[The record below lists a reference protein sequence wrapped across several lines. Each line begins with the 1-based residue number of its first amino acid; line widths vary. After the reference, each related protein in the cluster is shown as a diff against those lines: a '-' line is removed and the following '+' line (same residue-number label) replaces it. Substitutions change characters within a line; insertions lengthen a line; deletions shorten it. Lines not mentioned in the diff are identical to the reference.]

1 MTDALAA
8 FLRDT
13 PAAGWRRE
21 PLAGDASARRYE
33 RLRAPGGASE
43 GASGGATAIL
53 MDARAEPASLV
64 PFLRIARHLR
74 GEGLAAPA
82 ILAADEAAGLL
93 LLEDLGPSTVAEWL
107 DRRPGDALRLHE
119 AAVDV
124 LAHLARRPLPELGLA
139 AFTPQRMA
147 ELVGPFFEHHAPA
160 LGPRLAAD
168 LAARLR
174 EALERHAPSPTVLA
188 LRDFHAENLVWR
200 DGREG
205 LDRLGLLDFQDAVAA
220 PPEYDLASLLRDARR
235 DGEEA
240 LRRAMIGRFAE
251 ATGRDAARVEAAAA
265 VLGVQRNLRILGIFA
280 RLAGAGRR
288 GYLRHVPRL
297 LRHLGADLAHPALA
311 DLRPLAE
318 AALRPAPVPAEARP

>member
-1 MTDALAA
+1 MADALAA
-8 FLRDT
+8 FLLTT

-33 RLRAPGGASE
+33 RLRGPG

-53 MDARAEPASLV
+53 MDARGEPASLA

-74 GEGLAAPA
+74 GMGLAAPG

-107 DRRPGDALRLHE
+107 DRRPGHALRLHG

-124 LAHLARRPLPELGLA
+124 LVRLAGASPPEGLV
-139 AFTPQRMA
+139 AFTPGHMA
-147 ELVGPFFEHHAPA
+147 GLVAPFFEHHAPD
-160 LGPRLAAD
+160 LDPRLAAD
-168 LAARLR
+168 LTGRLR
-174 EALERHAPSPTVLA
+174 EALERHAPSPAVLA
-188 LRDFHAENLVWR
+188 LRDFHAGNLVWR

-235 DGEEA
+235 DGDEG
-240 LRRAMIGRFAE
+240 LRRAMIHRFAE
-251 ATGRDAARVEAAAA
+251 ATGREAACVEAAAA
-265 VLGVQRNLRILGIFA
+265 VLGVQRNLRILGVFA
-280 RLAGAGRR
+280 RLAGAGRT

-297 LRHLGADLAHPALA
+297 LRHLRADLAHPAL
-311 DLRPLAE
+311 DPVRPLAE
-318 AALRPAPVPAEARP
+318 AALRPAPAEARP